1 MYNQTIYNGHS
12 KTGSLARQKR
22 GIADM
27 KTKRKPPSLQKK
39 KDEVNKKAIVW
50 TAVSFVLLIV
60 VIVLV
65 IVLAQAGNR

>member
-1 MYNQTIYNGHS
+1 
-12 KTGSLARQKR
+12 
-22 GIADM
+22 M

-50 TAVSFVLLIV
+50 TAVSFVLLII

-65 IVLAQAGNR
+65 IVLAQAGIR

>member
-1 MYNQTIYNGHS
+1 MDIV
-12 KTGSLARQKR
+12 RQDLSPQEKR
-22 GIADM
+22 DADM

-50 TAVSFVLLIV
+50 TAISFVLLII